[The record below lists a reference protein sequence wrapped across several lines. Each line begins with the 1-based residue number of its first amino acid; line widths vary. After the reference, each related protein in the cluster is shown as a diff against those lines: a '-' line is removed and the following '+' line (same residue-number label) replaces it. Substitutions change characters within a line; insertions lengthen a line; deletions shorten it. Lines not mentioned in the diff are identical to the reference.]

1 MVNFIRRME
10 RKENG
15 MLNLTVSESL
25 TSILFQIF
33 IGGIGGFLIGYAIR
47 KIFKVALIVGVV
59 VFSLIFLAYTNVIDV
74 DYSGLSDAVSSI
86 IKAVNPALDV
96 LTPLLAHTPFI
107 ASLIFGLIIGFKKD

>member
-1 MVNFIRRME
+1 MI
-10 RKENG
+10 
-15 MLNLTVSESL
+15 
-25 TSILFQIF
+25 
-33 IGGIGGFLIGYAIR
+33 
-47 KIFKVALIVGVV
+47 
-59 VFSLIFLAYTNVIDV
+59 FSLIILAYANVIDV